1 MTDPSP
7 NKPVQSGQTSFRA
20 LHLLWIA
27 PVILITGF
35 VLYVYAQ
42 ISKCGISGCGGGG
55 FGVAA
60 DPIGT
65 IGAIA
70 VAGVVAGALLAFVP
84 WSSNRLTR
92 ASVAAVTALFVWAT
106 IATLVMR

>member
-1 MTDPSP
+1 MTDPS
-7 NKPVQSGQTSFRA
+7 SRRRA

-27 PVILITGF
+27 PAIIVAGF

-60 DPIGT
+60 DPK
-65 IGAIA
+65 GAFVA
-70 VAGVVAGALLAFVP
+70 VAAAGLLAGALLLFVP
-84 WSSNRLTR
+84 WSLNRQIR
-92 ASVAAVTALFVWAT
+92 AVVAAVASLLVWVT
-106 IATLVMR
+106 IALLVMR